1 MAAGKPSGQGGSKLE
16 VDDGN
21 IIAVELGDLAEED
34 QRQRRIWEEMKKEL
48 EEVEATKMREKLDCY
63 QKIRGGVVQKADT
76 IKALSSKVNSSS
88 LTPEEL
94 VHLVDVSAASKYG
107 ADLAQLTHA
116 LGESVDHTLESF
128 RHNLDDSLPRQI
140 RTVVKE
146 VMGDM

>member
-1 MAAGKPSGQGGSKLE
+1 MAAGKPSGQGGSKSE

-34 QRQRRIWEEMKKEL
+34 QCQRRIWEEMKKEL